1 MDFGWDG
8 NWWGWLIFGL
18 ILWGVFSNS
27 GSCSSEEP
35 HSRRRK
41 RRSREE
47 RSEVEALKA
56 ELAASAKQIETL
68 TARLNAVETI
78 VTDDERE
85 LRKAFRGLE
94 EKGA

>member
-1 MDFGWDG
+1 MEFGWNGD
-8 NWWGWLIFGL
+8 WWVWLVVGL
-18 ILWGVFSNS
+18 VLWGIFAN
-27 GSCSSEEP
+27 GEGCSSESP
-35 HSRRRK
+35 RRRRK